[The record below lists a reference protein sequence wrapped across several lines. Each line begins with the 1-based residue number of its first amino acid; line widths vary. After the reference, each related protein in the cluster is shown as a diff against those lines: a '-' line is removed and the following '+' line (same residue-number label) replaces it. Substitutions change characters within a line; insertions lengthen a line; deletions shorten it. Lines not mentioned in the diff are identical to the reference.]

1 MRQKQIPI
9 SLLTG
14 YLGAGKTSLLNHV
27 LQNQKGYRVA
37 VVVND
42 IGEINVD
49 ASLIADKGF
58 VREADENLI
67 PLQNGCICCTLKQD
81 LIKQM
86 LKLALS
92 GRFDAILIEASGIC
106 EPIPIAQSLT
116 PSPNASAAQEDLL
129 ELCYLDSITAVV
141 DAKRM
146 ADEFDN
152 GDALTR
158 PGIEEDDIENLLVQ
172 QIEFCNTV
180 VLNKVDLVTTE
191 QKQRI
196 RAMILALQPG
206 AHIIEANYG
215 AVDCKEI
222 LFTHAFSFAKA
233 ITSTGWQTRSRMRA
247 SRKRT
252 STASAPLFTGK
263 NAGLIRKSSTIMC
276 SVGSLQA
283 SSAARARSGSPT
295 NRIPPIS
302 LNRRANRSPP
312 FPTAAGLPLRR
323 KGSRLRRCER
333 IPRCARPGTRPT
345 VTAAPSWLLSG
356 RTWTGSR
363 SRPRSTHVLRRS
375 GNRFLPT
382 QETRKSYLIYGTRK
396 RTVHM

>member
-158 PGIEEDDIENLLVQ
+158 PGIDEDDIENLLVQ

-215 AVDCKEI
+215 AVDC
-222 LFTHAFSFAKA
+222 
-233 ITSTGWQTRSRMRA
+233 
-247 SRKRT
+247 
-252 STASAPLFTGK
+252 
-263 NAGLIRKSSTIMC
+263 
-276 SVGSLQA
+276 
-283 SSAARARSGSPT
+283 
-295 NRIPPIS
+295 
-302 LNRRANRSPP
+302 
-312 FPTAAGLPLRR
+312 
-323 KGSRLRRCER
+323 
-333 IPRCARPGTRPT
+333 
-345 VTAAPSWLLSG
+345 
-356 RTWTGSR
+356 
-363 SRPRSTHVLRRS
+363 
-375 GNRFLPT
+375 
-382 QETRKSYLIYGTRK
+382 
-396 RTVHM
+396 

>member
-158 PGIEEDDIENLLVQ
+158 PGIDEDDIENLLVQ

-180 VLNKVDLVTTE
+180 VLNKVDLVAPE

-233 ITSTGWQTRSRMRA
+233 ITSTGWADAIAHAGEPETDEYGIGTFVYRQKRGFDSKKFDDYVQRRFPA
-247 SRKRT
+247 SV
-252 STASAPLFTGK
+252 
-263 NAGLIRKSSTIMC
+263 IRCK
-276 SVGSLQA
+276 GSLWFADEPDTAYIFEQA
-283 SSAARARSGSPT
+283 GKQISAVPYGRWLAAAPKGQQT
-295 NRIPPIS
+295 AA
-302 LNRRANRSPP
+302 LRANPTLRKAWDATYGDRCTKLA
-312 FPTAAGLPLRR
+312 FIGQNMDREQITAALDACL
-323 KGSRLRRCER
+323 
-333 IPRCARPGTRPT
+333 
-345 VTAAPSWLLSG
+345 APKW
-356 RTWTGSR
+356 
-363 SRPRSTHVLRRS
+363 
-375 GNRFLPT
+375 
-382 QETRKSYLIYGTRK
+382 
-396 RTVHM
+396 